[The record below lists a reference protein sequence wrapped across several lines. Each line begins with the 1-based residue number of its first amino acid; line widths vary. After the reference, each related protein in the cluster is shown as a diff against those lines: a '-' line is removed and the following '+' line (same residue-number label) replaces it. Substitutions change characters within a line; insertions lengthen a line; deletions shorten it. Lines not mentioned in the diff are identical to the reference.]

1 MIELSHIVKRFGD
14 KVAVDDV
21 SFRVGQGEI
30 VGFLGPNGAGKTTT
44 LGILTGYLSATSGD
58 AKICGVDILEHPGEA
73 KSAIGFLPEY
83 APLYLD
89 MTVKEY
95 LNFVFQLKGVKLPR
109 EAHIREIVAL
119 ARVEEVFLRVIKNL
133 SKGYRQRVG
142 IAAALIGN
150 PKILVFDE
158 PTVGLDPAQIVE
170 IRNLIRTLGRD
181 HTIILSTH
189 ILSEVQAICDRIIV
203 IDRGR
208 ILADKSTEEFV
219 KISEAPTRLNL
230 RVEGDKNEVLR
241 FLRNFNGIQSAEELS
256 CVEEGVHNYFVAAKE
271 GRDIRRDLFFALAEK
286 EFAVLGMEALGMS
299 VEDIFLRLVGP
310 QEKQKSA
317 KEAKK

>member
-1 MIELSHIVKRFGD
+1 MIELSHIVKRYG
-14 KVAVDDV
+14 KKLAVDDV
-21 SFRVGQGEI
+21 SFSVGEGEI

-44 LGILTGYLSATSGD
+44 LSILTGYLSATSGT
-58 AKICGVDILEHPGEA
+58 AKIGGLDILEHPAEA
-73 KSAIGFLPEY
+73 KRQIGFLPEY

-95 LNFVFQLKGVKLPR
+95 LTFVFELKGVKLPR
-109 EAHIREIVAL
+109 AAHLAEIAAL
-119 ARVEEVFLRVIKNL
+119 ARVEDVFFRVIKNL

-150 PKILVFDE
+150 PRILVFDE
-158 PTVGLDPAQIVE
+158 PTIGLDPAQIVE

-203 IDRGR
+203 IDHGK

-219 KISEAPTRLNL
+219 AITQAPTRLSV
-230 RVEGDKNEVLR
+230 RIEGEEAEILR
-241 FLRNFNGIQSAEELS
+241 FLRSFNGVKSAEALAR
-256 CVEEGVHNYFVAAKE
+256 VEEGVSNYFVEACE
-271 GRDIRRDLFFALAEK
+271 GKDIRRDLFFALAERD
-286 EFAVLGMEALGMS
+286 FPVLGMEALGMS
-299 VEDIFLRLVGP
+299 VEDIFLRLDGD
-310 QEKQKSA
+310 KK
-317 KEAKK
+317 KEVR

>member
-1 MIELSHIVKRFGD
+1 MIQIEHLVKNYGSNC
-14 KVAVDDV
+14 AVDDI
-21 SFRVGQGEI
+21 SLSIGEGEI

-44 LGILTGYLSATSGD
+44 LSILTGYLSATSGT
-58 AKICGVDILEHPGEA
+58 AKIGGLDILEHPAEA
-73 KSAIGFLPEY
+73 KRQIGFLPEY

-95 LNFVFQLKGVKLPR
+95 LSFVFDLKGVKLPR
-109 EAHIREIVAL
+109 AAHLAEICAL
-119 ARVEEVFLRVIKNL
+119 ARVEDVFFRVIKNL

-158 PTVGLDPAQIVE
+158 PTIGLDPAQIVE
-170 IRNLIRTLGRD
+170 IRGLIRTLGRD

-208 ILADKSTEEFV
+208 ILADKLTEEFV
-219 KISEAPTRLNL
+219 AITQAPTRLSV
-230 RVEGDKNEVLR
+230 RIEGEEAEVLR
-241 FLRNFNGIQSAEELS
+241 FLRSFNGVKSAEALAR
-256 CVEEGVHNYFVAAKE
+256 VEAGVSNYFVEACE
-271 GRDIRRDLFFALAEK
+271 GKDIRRDLFFALAERD
-286 EFAVLGMEALGMS
+286 FAVLGMEALGMS
-299 VEDIFLRLVGP
+299 VEDIFLRLVGD
-310 QEKQKSA
+310 K
-317 KEAKK
+317 KEVR